1 MFFTFNDQC
10 QIFTSK
16 QHYRKKRKYRPC
28 SLLNSRKRHVSQFFS
43 RERLPWGLYTNPWS
57 VHQVTS
63 PLTVKNR
70 VVFGVS
76 EIILLRSW
84 QINGYFWILIRVF
97 TGTPEIETSSAWWI
111 LKSYESR
118 QVGSLLFLPQKQLS
132 PHGPLRFVISHSWFR
147 SGLYAPEKW
156 GAWGRGS
163 FDLVVRVCIRCLFIA
178 WYSLCSRRSLTSVS
192 NVCEAAQV
200 SIFWELG
207 TQRTQRITAR
217 AFRISF
223 LLDWQIDNGILNRL
237 MMARTQIWVHR

>member
-1 MFFTFNDQC
+1 MTNAKYSPRNYIIVKRGSIAHVLYLIHAKG
-10 QIFTSK
+10 IFLS
-16 QHYRKKRKYRPC
+16 
-28 SLLNSRKRHVSQFFS
+28 SS
-43 RERLPWGLYTNPWS
+43 RERTTLRFMYKPMIRPSSHFAVNC
-57 VHQVTS
+57 Q
-63 PLTVKNR
+63 KQ

-132 PHGPLRFVISHSWFR
+132 LHGPLRFVISHSWFR

-192 NVCEAAQV
+192 NVCEAAPV